1 MLASSIKKY
10 LRPLKISGRKGTLVS
25 TLSSA
30 IAPHDDYDEALI
42 KRLLKT
48 LGQDFDRPLRCAYCG
63 QKATTWDH
71 VYPTV
76 SKQEFTG
83 AGHRIRNLVPCCSPC
98 NSRKGNKDWRE
109 FLDTLKLRPSV
120 RNCRK
125 RQISAYIKG
134 CKKETAK
141 RWRSLPEFK
150 ALQATRGK
158 ILKLM
163 ELGDRQAAAVRK
175 KLHGDANKKRR

>member
-10 LRPLKISGRKGTLVS
+10 LRPPKISGRKGTLVS

-30 IAPHDDYDEALI
+30 IAPHDDYDEALVR
-42 KRLLKT
+42 RLLKT
-48 LGQDFDRPLRCAYCG
+48 LGQDSDRPLFCAYCG
-63 QKATTWDH
+63 QQATTWDH

-76 SKQEFTG
+76 SKREFTG
-83 AGHRIRNLVPCCSPC
+83 AGHRIRNLVPCCSLC

-109 FLDTLKLRPSV
+109 FLDALELKTPV
-120 RNCRK
+120 RNRRK

-134 CKKETAK
+134 CKKEATK
-141 RWRSLPEFK
+141 RWRDLPEFK
-150 ALQATRGK
+150 ALQATRDE

-175 KLHGDANKKRR
+175 KLHGGAREKRR